1 MNLQHEVLHS
11 ENSSSQTQLYTGA
24 DMIEVKEAVKVAKAA
39 ANDFLGQET
48 VLQDLMLEE
57 VELSPD
63 NKTWAITLGF
73 NAPHPNKLERLGATL
88 AGQMYSRKYK
98 TFIIDSETGEFRS
111 MKIREV

>member
-1 MNLQHEVLHS
+1 
-11 ENSSSQTQLYTGA
+11 
-24 DMIEVKEAVKVAKAA
+24 MIEVKEAVQVAKAA

-48 VLQDLMLEE
+48 ALQDPILEE
-57 VELSPD
+57 VELNPD

-73 NAPHPNKLERLGATL
+73 NAPNPNNHERLGASL
-88 AGQMYSRKYK
+88 AGQIHARKYK